1 MHYVMVAHIFKC
13 FDLPL
18 LWLILKRFTIIIYDY
33 GAVLYAN
40 ISFTASSSQARQGT
54 FWFLEPSDIY
64 HQHHHPAPLKRRQ
77 HAQSWGNEDVCV
89 QTYLDL

>member
-33 GAVLYAN
+33 GVVLYAN
-40 ISFTASSSQARQGT
+40 ISFTASSSQARQGP
-54 FWFLEPSDIY
+54 F
-64 HQHHHPAPLKRRQ
+64 
-77 HAQSWGNEDVCV
+77 
-89 QTYLDL
+89 